1 MSAYVPVLVWV
12 LSAGICYYIALV
24 RNIKPTLIWK
34 LVVLFI
40 GPFAIPLVY
49 FFAKSKKAIAAN

>member
-12 LSAGICYYIALV
+12 LSAGICYYIAKI
-24 RNIKPTLIWK
+24 RNVKPTLMRK

-40 GPFAIPLVY
+40 GPFSIPLI
-49 FFAKSKKAIAAN
+49 FFVKSKKTIEAN